1 MNIHKNAR
9 LTPLRREEMAVA
21 VLGGRLTKAQA
32 ARLYGVSL
40 KIVSRWTE
48 RFRIS
53 GRAAMTDRSSRPTR
67 SPRQMGQDIVERI
80 LHLRRQRLTG
90 KHIAMETGVSPA
102 TVSRIL
108 RRAKLSRMKDI
119 DPVEPVIRYEY
130 AEPGGLIHLDIKR
143 LGRFERVGHRITGDR
158 TRQSNARGVGWEYV
172 HVCIDDVSRIAFTDI
187 FPDEKPSCHSR
198 SQSCRRLL
206 CKPWRHR
213 HAGDDGQRG
222 LLYPPRPARRS
233 ISSTFEPS
241 PIRQNQRQGRALHS
255 DRITGWAYARAYP
268 SSQIRKAH
276 LPNWT
281 HMYNWHRPHSGLKS
295 KHQSV
300 ASASTETTC

>member
-143 LGRFERVGHRITGDR
+143 LGRFERVGHRITGNR

-187 FPDEKPSCHSR
+187 FPDEKAIMP
-198 SQSCRRLL
+198 
-206 CKPWRHR
+206 
-213 HAGDDGQRG
+213 
-222 LLYPPRPARRS
+222 
-233 ISSTFEPS
+233 
-241 PIRQNQRQGRALHS
+241 
-255 DRITGWAYARAYP
+255 
-268 SSQIRKAH
+268 
-276 LPNWT
+276 
-281 HMYNWHRPHSGLKS
+281 
-295 KHQSV
+295 
-300 ASASTETTC
+300 

>member
-1 MNIHKNAR
+1 MSIRSGSRRLELPHLSFPGLLRMNIHKNAR

-143 LGRFERVGHRITGDR
+143 LGRFERVGHRITGNR

-187 FPDEKPSCHSR
+187 FPDEKAIMP
-198 SQSCRRLL
+198 
-206 CKPWRHR
+206 
-213 HAGDDGQRG
+213 
-222 LLYPPRPARRS
+222 
-233 ISSTFEPS
+233 
-241 PIRQNQRQGRALHS
+241 
-255 DRITGWAYARAYP
+255 
-268 SSQIRKAH
+268 
-276 LPNWT
+276 
-281 HMYNWHRPHSGLKS
+281 
-295 KHQSV
+295 
-300 ASASTETTC
+300 